1 MPTVSID
8 IDFALCPICK
18 EEFNEPK
25 ALPCLHTFCQNCLQD
40 DINRRQLLSERTL
53 TGFPCPL
60 CRTHTSPPDTSM
72 AVNEWAKCFITNFH
86 ITKLMDKT
94 KSEQLLNIGCQP
106 CARLKRRCLAVS
118 WCVNCQEA
126 MCTECTEA
134 HEAFTM
140 RSSHDI
146 KPLSVLDLK
155 KLSEQVSEDM
165 CNIHSNEILKLFCE
179 RCEEVLCSTCYG
191 LRHRKCDRVV
201 SVKDVVRVK
210 KEECWKMKRNLEIK
224 KRETEALINDVLKK
238 KEKVTVNKET
248 IVRDLRSVRLAI
260 EKILEVKEKASIE
273 QVEKLH
279 NERQE
284 QLNGQLKQ
292 GEGLLNSLT
301 TSIEYLRSSAESNKD
316 ADFLRVYHSIK
327 SAASK
332 LWNSVI
338 CNGEKLNSSLCF
350 VPNSNFIY
358 CFRKLQDSSLGEGVL
373 VGTSQE
379 HSSSVSLDVHETK
392 PESDDVITKWILTPP
407 ILQPPGK
414 TCQLPTKMVEKVGEF
429 SAKIDSDSSCQI
441 DDILILKDGNLLV
454 TDWANEKVKKFSVNG
469 DFLDQLMIGSWPCKI
484 CNLTEDR
491 VVITLPRT
499 KEISYLCHKMPMKAT
514 KMATEKRYYGVTALQ
529 GGFLACSTYS
539 PPQID
544 ILTIRAE
551 VVSSISNDVLS
562 QQLLLWP
569 HYLTTTKSG
578 DLLISDYCRKCLLCV
593 DVNSEKLKF
602 VYKCNNVNSSFNPG
616 GVAVSHDGTIFV
628 ADTRQNKI
636 YKFNEDG
643 ELTDLY
649 LSLSTSNYKQMG
661 ITVGKAG
668 TLFVSEENPS
678 DCVKAY
684 HI

>member
-18 EEFNEPK
+18 EQFNEPK

-40 DINRRQLLSERTL
+40 DINRRQLQSERTL
-53 TGFPCPL
+53 TGFPCPV
-60 CRTHTSPPDTSM
+60 CRTHTSPPDPGL
-72 AVNEWAKCFITNFH
+72 AVSEWAKCFITNFH

-106 CARLKRRCLAVS
+106 CSRLKRRHLAVS

-134 HEAFTM
+134 HEVLTV

-155 KLSEQVSEDM
+155 KLSEQVSEDL
-165 CNIHSNEILKLFCE
+165 CHIHSNEVLKLFCE
-179 RCEEVLCSTCYG
+179 RCEEVLCSACYG

-201 SVKDVVRVK
+201 SVKDIVRVK

-224 KRETEALINDVLKK
+224 KRETEKIMNDLQKK
-238 KEKVTVNKET
+238 KEKTVASKES
-248 IVRDLRSVRLAI
+248 IVRDLRSIRLAM
-260 EKILEVKEKASIE
+260 EKMLEVKEKTSVE

-279 NERQE
+279 GEKQNH
-284 QLNGQLKQ
+284 LDTLLKQ
-292 GEGLLNSLT
+292 GECLLSSVI
-301 TSIEYLRSSAESNKD
+301 TSIEYLRSSAESKKD
-316 ADFLRVYHSIK
+316 TEFLRVYHNIK
-327 SAASK
+327 AAASK
-332 LWNSVI
+332 LWNSSI
-338 CNGEKLNSSLCF
+338 CNGEKVSSSLSF

-373 VGTSQE
+373 TDSSQDQ
-379 HSSSVSLDVHETK
+379 SLSASLDVQETK
-392 PESDDVITKWILTPP
+392 HESDDVITKWILTPP
-407 ILQPPGK
+407 IRQSPSKRRQPP
-414 TCQLPTKMVEKVGEF
+414 TKILEKVGEF
-429 SAKIDSDSSCQI
+429 SVKIDNDSSCQI
-441 DDILILKDGNLLV
+441 DDLLVLKDGSLLV

-469 DFLDQLMIGSWPCKI
+469 EFLDQLMVGSWPCKI
-484 CNLTEDR
+484 SSLTEDR

-499 KEISYLCHKMPMKAT
+499 KEISYLCHKVPMKIT
-514 KMATEKRYYGVTALQ
+514 KMVSEKRYYGIAALH

-551 VVSSISNDVLS
+551 IISSISNDVLN

-569 HYLTTTKSG
+569 HYLATTRSG
-578 DLLISDYCRKCLLCV
+578 DLLISDYCRKCLICV
-593 DVNSEKLKF
+593 DATNEKLKF
-602 VYKCNNVNSSFNPG
+602 VYKCDGESSFSPG
-616 GVAVSHDGTIFV
+616 GVAVGHDGTIFLT
-628 ADTRQNKI
+628 DTRQNKI

-643 ELTDLY
+643 ELTDLF
-649 LSLSTSNYKQMG
+649 LSLSTGNYKQMG

-668 TLFVSEENPS
+668 TLFVSEEAPS
-678 DCVKAY
+678 DSVKAY
-684 HI
+684 HV